1 MELSLNEQ
9 LQQITAQL
17 NHLLPEVTLS
27 IAFIVLILADLF
39 KCSTK
44 WLQILTALALIGAG
58 GLCVSQ
64 HEEGIFLMADMLYLD
79 KYTLWFKLIVIA
91 AALLTVWL
99 ETIKNELRGEIYAI
113 LLAVVMA
120 LLLLVAAKNLLLI
133 YLSIEMLSV
142 CSYLLAG
149 FGLNKKSSESAL
161 KYILFGA
168 FSSALMLY
176 GMSLLYGMTGTL
188 NITYT
193 DAIGQ
198 LANVS
203 AFPLM
208 LAIVL
213 TVCGFL
219 FKIAAVPF
227 HSWSPDV
234 YEGTPVSI
242 VAFFSVAPKLGG
254 LVVLYDVSNILLH
267 YFNAKYAVSWAS
279 VVAVIALASMIVGN
293 TAALQQQNIKR
304 MLAYSSIAQAG
315 FMLCCVVAYSGY
327 GTEVQALTF
336 YAVAYMLAN
345 FVVFALLA
353 FTGKEN
359 LQDYGGTGRKNVFVS
374 VAVIVAFLAL
384 TGLPPTAGFMA
395 KFLVFANLW
404 QTWAES
410 GDKLL
415 LILFIGGILN
425 AVISLF
431 YYVKVPYYAFFKPE
445 NETPASIKI
454 NAANYAVVALLTL
467 FSLFFFSKADLLLSW
482 LQ

>member
-1 MELSLNEQ
+1 
-9 LQQITAQL
+9 
-17 NHLLPEVTLS
+17 
-27 IAFIVLILADLF
+27 
-39 KCSTK
+39 
-44 WLQILTALALIGAG
+44 
-58 GLCVSQ
+58 
-64 HEEGIFLMADMLYLD
+64 
-79 KYTLWFKLIVIA
+79 
-91 AALLTVWL
+91 
-99 ETIKNELRGEIYAI
+99 
-113 LLAVVMA
+113 
-120 LLLLVAAKNLLLI
+120 
-133 YLSIEMLSV
+133 MLSV

-161 KYILFGA
+161 KYVIFGA

-193 DAIGQ
+193 DAVGQ
-198 LANVS
+198 LAHVS

-208 LAIVL
+208 LAVVL

-234 YEGTPVSI
+234 YEGAPVSI

-267 YFNAKYAVSWAS
+267 YFNAKYVVSWSS

-293 TAALQQQNIKR
+293 TAALQQQNMKR

-327 GTEVQALTF
+327 GSEMQALTF
-336 YAVAYMLAN
+336 YAIAYMLAN

-353 FTGKEN
+353 FTGKEQ
-359 LQDYGGTGRKNVFVS
+359 LQDYSGTGKKYVFVS
-374 VAVIVAFLAL
+374 VAVLVAFLAL
-384 TGLPPTAGFMA
+384 TGLPPTGGFMA
-395 KFLVFANLW
+395 KFLVFTNLW
-404 QTWAES
+404 QAWVES

-431 YYVKVPYYAFFKPE
+431 YYVKLPYYAFFKPE
-445 NETPASIKI
+445 NETQLSVKI
-454 NAANYAVVALLTL
+454 NAANYAILALLTL
-467 FSLFFFSKADLLLSW
+467 FSLLLFFKADGLLVG